1 MSQSP
6 LARTAR
12 RSLPA
17 FSHAPSRLSK
27 SHSSRDLAEINESP
41 APAPIPTSSS
51 SSRLSTLSQT
61 QDTPVRHRTP
71 NNNNNN
77 NNNVSS
83 PMTPKLLYAT
93 HALSTPPQSLS
104 KSSSIPFDMAAS
116 ARAAKRAEE
125 DRRLSTP
132 SIDHARSRKR
142 FVRKK
147 PIFQRITSIPATIYD
162 KFAYASP
169 QSIYDILPDEHLA
182 NPISLTIHTIHYLLV
197 YPFFA
202 HRDEYESVLRSGREP
217 SGVMGRWD
225 RWENEGKSQGV
236 GLISG
241 WSKYTLLVLLL
252 LLSIGNA
259 AYLFTRFRT
268 YDMQLRSG
276 SETVHSPH
284 ASPVPAPKIKSQPE
298 QDQDVFASSSS
309 GRASK
314 AGFDKYAKMIGKALW
329 FILKFSFYSIL
340 SAFGKPQK
348 DAPRLAT
355 SLGSNDK
362 IQSLRVWDPPEFCL
376 ALFCAFPPT
385 SPLLTHLLVPLHPL
399 YVPLLHLST
408 TFLLSQLAQ
417 FYSQLVKD
425 QMLLSAEVM
434 REYDQRFVYKRV
446 FANKVD
452 KCVGTNEGEWHPA
465 RNRNKVEEV
474 CKLM

>member
-41 APAPIPTSSS
+41 APIPASSS
-51 SSRLSTLSQT
+51 SSKLSTPSQT
-61 QDTPVRHRTP
+61 QDTPIRHRTP
-71 NNNNNN
+71 

-83 PMTPKLLYAT
+83 PMTPKLLYAN

-132 SIDHARSRKR
+132 SLDQGKMKKR

-147 PIFQRITSIPATIYD
+147 PILQRITSIPAAIYD

-197 YPFFA
+197 YPFFT
-202 HRDEYESVLRSGREP
+202 HRDEYDSVLRSRREP
-217 SGVMGRWD
+217 SGVTGRWD

-236 GLISG
+236 GIISG
-241 WSKYTLLVLLL
+241 WSRYTLLVLLL

-276 SETVHSPH
+276 SEPVHSPH

-298 QDQDVFASSSS
+298 QDQDVFASAS
-309 GRASK
+309 GKAHMGISK
-314 AGFDKYAKMIGKALW
+314 GGLAKYAKMTGKALW
-329 FILKFSFYSIL
+329 FIMKFSFYSLL

-362 IQSLRVWDPPEFCL
+362 IQSLKVWDPPEFCL

-425 QMLLSAEVM
+425 RMLLSAEVM

-446 FANKVD
+446 FANRVD
-452 KCVGTNEGEWHPA
+452 KCVGTNEAETIW
-465 RNRNKVEEV
+465 
-474 CKLM
+474 